1 MDLETRLRNV
11 CSSLHDNHVTIV
23 CLMQWRRVSAPATQL
38 GVPVVEDTSDNE
50 GDLGEIGGIGSMDV
64 DSEGDED
71 ESIPESARKA
81 KKRRI
86 HAITRN
92 TALVSIVSISIILTD
107 TFNIQSEVC
116 CLHQHFFTEHKREV
130 QLPSEYPRHIL
141 SLDISS

>member
-1 MDLETRLRNV
+1 MDLETQLRTV

-23 CLMQWRRVSAPATQL
+23 CLMQWCRVSAPATQL

-71 ESIPESARKA
+71 ESIPESVRKA
-81 KKRRI
+81 KKRCI
-86 HAITRN
+86 CAITRN

-116 CLHQHFFTEHKREV
+116 CLHQHFFTEHK
-130 QLPSEYPRHIL
+130 
-141 SLDISS
+141 